1 MPNRYSISSIEAK
14 LRSDNTTLRRT
25 LEAYE
30 SGHGIDKLREK
41 YEAEI
46 RKRDNKILRIQKD
59 ADRYHDLWANAVR
72 HASRLVPI
80 EDTIASDDLKKENAD
95 LIKENAALKAQVL
108 ELQERLNE
116 ANDTIAKLKAQM
128 NRDHENSSLP
138 SSQKPF
144 HKKIKNSRVRT
155 GRRPGAQHGHAGHPR
170 PHMAPTEPVI
180 RIPVPQEILADPDY
194 YLTGRT
200 ITKQMIDIEF
210 SIRVTQYETE
220 EFRSRSTG
228 KRGHAGFPAGLVNEF
243 NYGPNVKA
251 FAFLLTDYCNISI
264 DKAQEL
270 IGGLSNGSICLSK
283 GMIAGLRRHF
293 SDLTQAD
300 RERIYTSLLK
310 APAMHADFTPGR
322 LNGKSFQV
330 LLCANEDEMLY
341 SYREHKGLEG
351 IEGTPAGE
359 YQQTMIHDHDR
370 SFYHFAADHQECL
383 SHVLRYLQDSIDNEP
398 ELTWN
403 RQMKEFLSGMI
414 HEVKHR
420 RNNLTEEEISSYE
433 SSYDEI
439 LHIGEKEYLE
449 HPPNKY
455 YPDGRNLQLRMAKYR
470 NNHLLFLRH
479 PQIDYT
485 NNLAERGL
493 RKFKRKMKQAVTF
506 RSAESAEALC
516 DCMSFIQT
524 QRIQGANLFK
534 ISCEVFSS
542 G

>member
-1 MPNRYSISSIEAK
+1 MPNPYSISSIEAK
-14 LRSDNTTLRRT
+14 LRAENTALRRK
-25 LEAYE
+25 LDAYE
-30 SGHGIDKLREK
+30 SGHGIDKLKEK

-46 RKRDNKILRIQKD
+46 RKRDNKILRIQKES
-59 ADRYHDLWANAVR
+59 DRYQELWTGAIRRAR
-72 HASRLVPI
+72 LLVPI
-80 EDTIASDDLKKENAD
+80 EDTIASDDLKKENAE
-95 LIKENAALKAQVL
+95 LKTQVLKLKAQ
-108 ELQERLNE
+108 LQE
-116 ANDTIAKLKAQM
+116 ANDTIARLKAQM

-180 RIPVPQEILADPDY
+180 TIPVPQKILDDPDY
-194 YLTGRT
+194 YLTGKMV
-200 ITKQMIDIEF
+200 TKQLIDFEF
-210 SIRVTQYETE
+210 SIRITQYETP

-228 KRGHAGFPAGLVNEF
+228 KRGHAGFPSGLVNEF

-251 FAFLLTDYCNISI
+251 FAFLLTDCCNISI

-270 IGGLSNGSICLSK
+270 IEGLSNGNIRLSK
-283 GMIAGLRRHF
+283 GMIAGLRRQF
-293 SDLTQAD
+293 SDLTEKD

-310 APAMHADFTPGR
+310 APSMHADFTPGR
-322 LNGKSFQV
+322 LNGKGFQV

-351 IEGTPAGE
+351 IKGTPAGE
-359 YQQTMIHDHDR
+359 YQQTLIHDHDV
-370 SFYHFAADHQECL
+370 SFYHFAAQHQECL
-383 SHVLRYLQDSIDNEP
+383 SHVLRYLQDSIENEP

-403 RQMKEFLSGMI
+403 RQMKEFLSRMI

-420 RNNLTEEEISSYE
+420 RKELTQDEISSYE
-433 SSYDEI
+433 TGYDEI
-439 LHIGEKEYLE
+439 LRIGDREYRE

-455 YPDGRNLQLRMAKYR
+455 YPDGRNLHLRMTKYR
-470 NNHLLFLRH
+470 DNHLLFLRH
-479 PQIDYT
+479 PEIDYT

-506 RSAESAEALC
+506 RSAESAKGLC
-516 DCMSFIQT
+516 NCMSFIQT
-524 QRIQGANLFK
+524 QRIQGANLFRV
-534 ISCEVFSS
+534 SREVFTP